1 MKNKIT
7 LKKILKNLD
16 AIVACTTLAGCVILV
31 NANIILR
38 YFFSAPIK
46 WSEEV
51 VTGLFV
57 WTSFIGS
64 AYAYRRHE
72 HLGVDIL
79 VKFLPEKVRRVV
91 SSVIAV
97 IELLFLIMLT
107 VISAQYCYHLVF
119 SRSGAFKLVLSD
131 YLRIPKI
138 WNGIAVPLGFG
149 LSTYHSVRFMIHR
162 FKGIDADHDDP
173 EGGEKND
180 VGVY

>member
-7 LKKILKNLD
+7 PRVILKNLD
-16 AIVACTTLAGCVILV
+16 AIVTSVTLLLCVILV
-31 NANIILR
+31 NANIVMR
-38 YFFSAPIK
+38 YFFSMPIK

-57 WTSFIGS
+57 WTVFIGS
-64 AYAYRRHE
+64 AYAYRKHE

-79 VKFLPEKVRRVV
+79 IKYMPPKTRRFV
-91 SSVIAV
+91 SSVMSI
-97 IELLFLIMLT
+97 IELLVLIMLT
-107 VISAQYCYHLVF
+107 IISSQYCYHLVF

-149 LSTYHSVRFMIHR
+149 LSTFHSIRFMINR
-162 FKGIDADHDDP
+162 FRGIDADHDDP